1 MVGIMLNDDKDMAVL
16 VERDSRGLITQG
28 VILGNITNQNQELIV
43 IAEKGEFKE
52 IPKRGV
58 AIRNYL
64 DDEVPDSLMRAVRTE
79 LSLEGMNVEKVGFNS
94 SNELVID
101 AEYN

>member
-16 VERDSRGLITQG
+16 VKQDSRGLITQG

-58 AIRNYL
+58 AIGNYL

-79 LSLEGMNVEKVGFNS
+79 LSLEGMNVEKVAFNGA
-94 SNELVID
+94 NELVID
-101 AEYN
+101 AEYK

>member
-1 MVGIMLNDDKDMAVL
+1 MIGVMLNEDKDMAVL
-16 VERDSRGLITQG
+16 VKRDSRGLITQG

-58 AIRNYL
+58 AISNYL
-64 DDEVPDSLMRAVRTE
+64 DDEEPDSLLRAVRTE
-79 LSLEGMNVEKVGFNS
+79 LSLEGMTVEKVGFNS
-94 SNELVID
+94 NNDLVIH
-101 AEYN
+101 AEYK